1 VASDRAQHAEVR
13 MIKLGYK
20 LMSEEHGPK
29 ALVKN
34 AVRAEEVGMDFAAIS
49 DHYFPWV
56 EEQGHSPLC
65 WPVLGA
71 IAQATTKLGLMTAVT
86 APVMRYHP
94 AIVAQ
99 AAATLGLLSDDRF
112 TLGLGSGER
121 LNEHVVGLGWPGI
134 VERRE
139 RLSEAIDIIQ
149 GLLAGTMTNYRG
161 RHFLLDNAK
170 LYDRPEKKVPVALAA
185 GGPKAAKLAAT
196 KTDGLISTEANPK
209 LTGVYREAGG
219 TGPRYAEVALCR
231 DINAERAIET
241 AHRLFRWAFLGGWAV
256 NAELPDTRGF
266 GGASQH
272 VTPETVAEMMVCGPD
287 VGRHVAAVK
296 KFVEAGFDHLILLQ
310 VGPDQESFFRAFEQ
324 ELAPELRK
332 LQA

>member
-1 VASDRAQHAEVR
+1 

-34 AVRAEEVGMDFAAIS
+34 AIRAEEVGMDFAAIS
-49 DHYFPWV
+49 DHFFPWI

-65 WPVLGA
+65 WPILGA
-71 IAQATTKLGLMTAVT
+71 IAHATSKIELMTAVT

-94 AIVAQ
+94 AIIAQ
-99 AAATLGLLSDDRF
+99 AAATVGLMCDDRF

-121 LNEHVVGLGWPGI
+121 LNEHVVGLGWPGL

-161 RHFLLDNAK
+161 KYFLLDNAK
-170 LYDRPEKKVPVALAA
+170 LYDRPEKKVPIVIASGGPMASRLAA
-185 GGPKAAKLAAT
+185 RKA
-196 KTDGLISTEANPK
+196 DGLIAVEADTK
-209 LTGVYREAGG
+209 LTDAYTEAGG
-219 TGPRYAEVALCR
+219 KGPRIAEVALCW
-231 DINAERAIET
+231 DNNEQRAIET

-256 NAELPDTRGF
+256 NGELPDTKGF

-272 VTPETVAEMMVCGPD
+272 VTKETVASRMVCGAD
-287 VGRHVAAVK
+287 VGRHVEAVK
-296 KFVEAGFDHLILLQ
+296 KFVDTGYDHIILLQ
-310 VGPDQESFFRAFEQ
+310 VGPDQEGFFKAFEA
-324 ELAPELRK
+324 ELAPALRK
-332 LQA
+332 LGTA

>member
-1 VASDRAQHAEVR
+1 

-20 LMSEEHGPK
+20 LMSEEHGPQ
-29 ALVKN
+29 ALVRN

-49 DHYFPWV
+49 DHFFPWV

-65 WPVLGA
+65 WPILGS
-71 IAQATTKLGLMTAVT
+71 IASMTEKLGLMTAVT

-99 AAATLGLLSDDRF
+99 AAATVGLLSDDRF

-149 GLLAGTMTNYRG
+149 GLLAGKMSNYRG
-161 RHFLLDNAK
+161 KHFMLDNAR

-196 KTDGLISTEANPK
+196 KTDGFISTEADTK
-209 LTGVYREAGG
+209 LTGAYRDAGG
-219 TGPRYAEVALCR
+219 TGPLYAEVAMCW
-231 DINAERAIET
+231 DDNEERAKQT
-241 AHRLFRWAFLGGWAV
+241 AHKFFRWAFLGGWAV
-256 NAELPDTRGF
+256 NAELPDTKGF

-272 VTPETVAEMMVCGPD
+272 VTPETVATKMVCGAD
-287 VGRHVAAVK
+287 VSRHVAAVK
-296 KFVEAGFDHLILLQ
+296 TFVDAGYDHIILLQ
-310 VGPDQESFFRAFEQ
+310 VGPDQESFFKAFEQ
-324 ELAPELRK
+324 ELAPALRK
-332 LQA
+332 L

>member
-1 VASDRAQHAEVR
+1 MV
-13 MIKLGYK
+13 KLGYK

-29 ALVKN
+29 ALVTN

-49 DHYFPWV
+49 DHFFPWV

-71 IAQATTKLGLMTAVT
+71 IAQATTKLDLMTAVT

-94 AIVAQ
+94 AIIAQ
-99 AAATLGLLSDDRF
+99 AAATTGLLCDDRF

-161 RHFLLDNAK
+161 KYFLLDNAK
-170 LYDRPEKKVPVALAA
+170 LYDRPAKKVPVAVAA

-196 KTDGLISTEANPK
+196 KADGFISTEADPK
-209 LTGVYREAGG
+209 LTGAYRDAGG
-219 TGPRYAEVALCR
+219 KGPTVAEVALCW
-231 DINAERAIET
+231 DDNAERAKQT
-241 AHRLFRWAFLGGWAV
+241 AHKYFRWAFLGGWAV
-256 NAELPDTRGF
+256 NGELPDTKGF

-272 VTPETVAEMMVCGPD
+272 VTPEFVASKMVCGAD
-287 VGRHVAAVK
+287 VKAHVDAVA
-296 KFVEAGFDHLILLQ
+296 KFIQAGYDHIILLQ
-310 VGPDQESFFRAFEQ
+310 VGPEQEAFFKAFEK
-324 ELAPELRK
+324 ELAPEMRK
-332 LQA
+332 LKG